1 VLEVDNLVFTAL
13 TPHPPIIISEVGGEE
28 RDKAKK
34 TCQAMEVWAQMVKD
48 KVPDTIVLVSPHGT
62 VYQDAITLN
71 EEGQVAGNL
80 AQFGASQVRLS
91 YATDLELAS
100 AIKQMSG
107 RHNVP
112 VVGMD
117 KCLAQKYGAKL
128 ELDHGALVP
137 LYYLDS
143 IGVRCQLVSVT
154 MGLLPFEE
162 LYAFGLAVQQAA
174 RLLDKRVVVIASGDL
189 SHRLTPDAPAGYS
202 PEGKLFDDFLVQ
214 ALQEFKVEDI
224 LNVNQ
229 ELGEKAGECGLRP
242 IIMML
247 GALDGMDVE
256 ARVLSY
262 EEPFG
267 VGYLVA
273 GFTPLGLNPER
284 ELHKQLLEQRAAQLK
299 QRRAGESEAVR
310 LARETLEH
318 YVVKGQPWP
327 SRGEERPPAGLE
339 GRAGVFVSI
348 KKHGQLRGCIGTTA
362 PTQGSIIAEIRQ
374 NAISAGTRDPRF
386 WPIEEDELADLVY
399 SVDVLREPED
409 IDGLGQLDPQ
419 KYGVIVSSGNKSGLL
434 LPMLEGVDTV
444 EAQVAIAKQK
454 AGLQPEQPCQL
465 QRFEVV
471 RYH

>member
-1 VLEVDNLVFTAL
+1 
-13 TPHPPIIISEVGGEE
+13 
-28 RDKAKK
+28 
-34 TCQAMEVWAQMVKD
+34 
-48 KVPDTIVLVSPHGT
+48 
-62 VYQDAITLN
+62 
-71 EEGQVAGNL
+71 
-80 AQFGASQVRLS
+80 
-91 YATDLELAS
+91 
-100 AIKQMSG
+100 
-107 RHNVP
+107 
-112 VVGMD
+112 
-117 KCLAQKYGAKL
+117 
-128 ELDHGALVP
+128 
-137 LYYLDS
+137 
-143 IGVRCQLVSVT
+143 
-154 MGLLPFEE
+154 
-162 LYAFGLAVQQAA
+162 
-174 RLLDKRVVVIASGDL
+174 
-189 SHRLTPDAPAGYS
+189 
-202 PEGKLFDDFLVQ
+202 
-214 ALQEFKVEDI
+214 
-224 LNVNQ
+224 
-229 ELGEKAGECGLRP
+229 
-242 IIMML
+242 MML